1 MKTNSIMLIL
11 ALVPSCHAQLASEA
25 PPKDKAVHERAE
37 DAARTVPGGASKGV
51 EACHEDIERFCK
63 GVKAGEGRLGAC
75 LKAREKELS
84 DRCLRWASHGGATHA
99 AAALFREID
108 GGMMESYDIRDANPY
123 GAKLSTKTLNKDGAF
138 KMISIAIPA
147 GQELSEHST
156 PGAAVLFVVE
166 GEARFIAGP
175 EDIRLAPGT
184 VLNIPPGR
192 VHRITATRDTS
203 LILVR

>member
-1 MKTNSIMLIL
+1 MSSIMLIL
-11 ALVPSCHAQLASEA
+11 TLAASGHAQPAAGA
-25 PPKDKAVHERAE
+25 PPKDKAVHEKAE
-37 DAARTVPGGASKGV
+37 DAARTIPGGASKGV

-75 LKAREKELS
+75 LKAHEKELS
-84 DRCLRWASHGGATHA
+84 DRCLRWASHGGTAHTVS
-99 AAALFREID
+99 ALLREID
-108 GGMMESYDIRDANPY
+108 GGFMESYDIRDAHPY
-123 GAKLSTKTLNKDGAF
+123 GAKLSTKALNKDGAF

-156 PGAAVLFVVE
+156 PVAAVLFVVE
-166 GEARFIAGP
+166 GEARFIAGS

-192 VHRITATRDTS
+192 VHRITATRDTRV
-203 LILVR
+203 ILAR